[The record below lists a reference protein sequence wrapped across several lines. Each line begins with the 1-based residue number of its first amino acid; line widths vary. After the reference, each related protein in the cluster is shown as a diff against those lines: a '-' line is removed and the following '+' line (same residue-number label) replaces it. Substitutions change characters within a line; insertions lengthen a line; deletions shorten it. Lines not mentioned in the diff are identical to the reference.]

1 MMVSHSTAS
10 MVAARSL
17 SWDSEYPMA
26 GSARCTQGFRLNV
39 SIKLPC
45 AAVLA
50 STILPAPYL
59 GAAMMPEP

>member
-1 MMVSHSTAS
+1 MMVSHATAS

-45 AAVLA
+45 AAD
-50 STILPAPYL
+50 
-59 GAAMMPEP
+59 AMLDTPKPTFDSP